1 MKANYNNRKIWIT
14 PALKKSINKQKTDY
28 ISNLKKHPALQNEK
42 NYKQYKRLLS
52 SCLKKAERDHYDG
65 LFNLNKELFKEM
77 LQYY

>member
-52 SCLKKAERDHYDG
+52 RTQNAIIMMVYLT
-65 LFNLNKELFKEM
+65 
-77 LQYY
+77 